1 MIRPVRITDS
11 QVLADIYNHYIS
23 SSSTT
28 FEETPINAELM
39 GERIQK
45 TVKLYPWI
53 VFEVQG
59 EIIGYAY
66 ATEWKPRSAYRFT
79 AESTVYVK
87 SGQEG
92 KGVGSALYSRLLAEL
107 RSLEVHAVIAGITL
121 PNDASISL
129 HEKMGF
135 EKVAHFKQTGFKFNQ
150 WRDVGYWELLLE

>member
-1 MIRPVRITDS
+1 MIRSARITDS

-23 SSSTT
+23 TSSVT
-28 FEETPINAELM
+28 FEEVLISAEIM
-39 GERIQK
+39 GDRIQK
-45 TVKLYPWI
+45 TTKLYPWI
-53 VFEVQG
+53 VFEVQN

-92 KGVGSALYSRLLAEL
+92 KGVGSTLYSRLLSEL
-107 RSLEVHAVIAGITL
+107 HSLDVHAVIAGITL
-121 PNDASISL
+121 PNKASVAL

-135 EKVAHFKQTGFKFNQ
+135 EKVAHFRQTGFKFNE
-150 WRDVGYWELLLE
+150 WRDVGYWELLLK

>member
-1 MIRPVRITDS
+1 MIRSARITDS

-23 SSSTT
+23 TSSVT
-28 FEETPINAELM
+28 FEEVLISAEIM
-39 GERIQK
+39 GDRIQK
-45 TVKLYPWI
+45 TTKLYPWI
-53 VFEVQG
+53 VFEVQN

-92 KGVGSALYSRLLAEL
+92 KGVGSALYSCLLSEL
-107 RSLEVHAVIAGITL
+107 HSLDVHAVIAGIML
-121 PNDASISL
+121 PNKASVAL

-135 EKVAHFKQTGFKFNQ
+135 EKVAHFRQTGFKFNE
-150 WRDVGYWELLLE
+150 WRDVGYWELLLK